1 MWGEKKELRGGS
13 IVEGV
18 VAPGVGR
25 VDKGGYLLRFS
36 VCMQETPASLVG
48 LIEPA
53 SFVCLNTDKN
63 SDIVPC
69 AIRIR
74 TILG

>member
-13 IVEGV
+13 IVEGE
-18 VAPGVGR
+18 VASGVGR
-25 VDKGGYLLRFS
+25 VNKGGYLLRFS
-36 VCMQETPASLVG
+36 VCMQETAASLVG
-48 LIEPA
+48 VIEPA

-69 AIRIR
+69 VIRIR